1 MEVTYFRPQ
10 RPGPES
16 IIENAV
22 ARCVPDI
29 FPSDSKHRWA
39 AGSLPIGA
47 GVPDLVIVVC
57 EPQLFALAQ
66 TEIATSEIL
75 AYLRAVGRA
84 RIDTITSRLR
94 QPREVIIRRLNGL
107 VEAEAVS
114 NNSDTF
120 SLLPRWRHILPE
132 IVTVEAKVS
141 NWRKAVDQ
149 ASRNRI
155 FAHKSF
161 VALPDRVAQ
170 RVQSEEIFGTLGL
183 GLLSVDENLVVK
195 VLKESRRGQPRVWT
209 YYYDLA
215 FLIASH
221 KIGLTNDFHSADGGC
236 PSRSS

>member
-22 ARCVPDI
+22 ARCVPDL
-29 FPSDSKHRWA
+29 FPTDPELRWT

-47 GVPDLVIVVC
+47 GAPDLVIVIC
-57 EPQLFALAQ
+57 EPQVFALAQ
-66 TEIATSEIL
+66 TEMATSEIL

-84 RIDTITSRLR
+84 RLDTISSRLR
-94 QPREVIIRRLNGL
+94 QPREIIIRRLNGL
-107 VEAEAVS
+107 VDAEAVS

-141 NWRKAVDQ
+141 NWRKAIDQ

-161 VALPDRVAQ
+161 VALPDRVAK
-170 RVQSEEIFGTLGL
+170 RVQSERIFGTLGL
-183 GLLSVDENLVVK
+183 GLLSVDENHEVK
-195 VLKESRRGQPRVWT
+195 VLKQPRIGRPRVWT

-215 FLIASH
+215 FLIANH
-221 KIGLTNDFHSADGGC
+221 KIGLTNDFRSTHGGC